1 MQTLLNRLIPFVLAG
16 MLIVALA
23 FGMVLLAY
31 IFMIGALVGLSL
43 YLVNVI
49 RQKFFAP
56 KKRVTK
62 PRPKS
67 GRVIDSSDWKEL

>member
-49 RQKFFAP
+49 RQKFFPP
-56 KKRVTK
+56 KNRVIK
-62 PRPKS
+62 PKPKS
-67 GRVIDSSDWKEL
+67 GRVIDSNDWKEL